1 MNSKYLGVRI
11 LALTLSAAGSA
22 AWAQNVKITPLG
34 THPGELCNRDR
45 ATIFEDPTGVRILY
59 DAGQSVMGGEDP
71 RLGAIHVVLLSHAHS
86 DHIGDRKIA
95 ALNAGSCATPET
107 VSALPNSTTAE
118 IAAAKNSS
126 LIMIRNMA
134 SFLGRK
140 IQNIRGKPTGNCA
153 ESGGSI
159 AAVQEAPCLAP
170 VDLGGTKI
178 VKAAGAASGVEITTV
193 YAAHDST
200 LTRDL
205 LTDAQK
211 KLLEPDNISVSLG
224 APSGYVIKFS
234 NGLRAYLSGDTGL
247 HSEMRT
253 VVNEYYR
260 ANLAVFNM
268 RLNAIQPDA
277 AAYAINE
284 LVRPAS
290 VIVSHPNEAA
300 TSGGALRPN
309 SRTKKF
315 IDQVKSR
322 PVYLAIS
329 GRTLE
334 FDGSGNCVAGG
345 CQ

>member
-1 MNSKYLGVRI
+1 
-11 LALTLSAAGSA
+11 
-22 AWAQNVKITPLG
+22 
-34 THPGELCNRDR
+34 
-45 ATIFEDPTGVRILY
+45 
-59 DAGQSVMGGEDP
+59 
-71 RLGAIHVVLLSHAHS
+71 
-86 DHIGDRKIA
+86 
-95 ALNAGSCATPET
+95 
-107 VSALPNSTTAE
+107 
-118 IAAAKNSS
+118 
-126 LIMIRNMA
+126 
-134 SFLGRK
+134 
-140 IQNIRGKPTGNCA
+140 
-153 ESGGSI
+153 
-159 AAVQEAPCLAP
+159 
-170 VDLGGTKI
+170 
-178 VKAAGAASGVEITTV
+178 V

-260 ANLAVFNM
+260 ANLALFN
-268 RLNAIQPDA
+268 LGPNAIRPEE

-315 IDQVKSR
+315 IDQVKGR

-345 CQ
+345 CK